1 MKARTL
7 AEIDAEA
14 SASATVPRL
23 IDADQI
29 ADLMHLDKRQVYR
42 LVREG
47 KFPRPT
53 IEVGRYRRWSA
64 SDYVSWVEA
73 QRTERAKRGPH
84 A

>member
-1 MKARTL
+1 M
-7 AEIDAEA
+7 DAGA

-64 SDYVSWVEA
+64 SDYVTWVEA
-73 QRTERAKRGPH
+73 QRTERAKRGRY